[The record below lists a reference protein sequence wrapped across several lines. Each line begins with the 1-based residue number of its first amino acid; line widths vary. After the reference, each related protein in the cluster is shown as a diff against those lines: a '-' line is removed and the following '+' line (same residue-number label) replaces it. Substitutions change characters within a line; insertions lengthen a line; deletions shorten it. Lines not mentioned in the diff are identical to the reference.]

1 MFRYAQLLKSNKFDL
16 FITLTKKLQY
26 IVHGCIFI
34 KISDQFTCVH
44 QGKENSQKINLTN
57 FFFIYPTNIIFM
69 LVERQIIVVYFAFY
83 LTKIH

>member
-1 MFRYAQLLKSNKFDL
+1 MFRYAQLLKSNKFVL
-16 FITLTKKLQY
+16 FMTLTKKIQY

-44 QGKENSQKINLTN
+44 QGKENSQNINLTKK
-57 FFFIYPTNIIFM
+57 FLFTLANIIFI
-69 LVERQIIVVYFAFY
+69 LVERQIIVFYFAFY

>member
-1 MFRYAQLLKSNKFDL
+1 M
-16 FITLTKKLQY
+16 
-26 IVHGCIFI
+26 

-44 QGKENSQKINLTN
+44 QGKENSQKINLTKI
-57 FFFIYPTNIIFM
+57 FFIYPTNIIFI

>member
-1 MFRYAQLLKSNKFDL
+1 MML
-16 FITLTKKLQY
+16 IKKLQY

-44 QGKENSQKINLTN
+44 QGKENSQKINLTTI
-57 FFFIYPTNIIFM
+57 FFIYPTNIIFI